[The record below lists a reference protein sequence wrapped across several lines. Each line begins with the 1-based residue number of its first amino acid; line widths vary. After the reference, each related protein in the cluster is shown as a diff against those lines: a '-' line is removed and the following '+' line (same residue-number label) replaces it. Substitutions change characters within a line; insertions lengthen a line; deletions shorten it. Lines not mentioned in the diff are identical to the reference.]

1 MIVSTQLLNLD
12 HGIFMEKVMESHE
25 ILTCHKDTNPVEFM
39 ADFVFFKESDK
50 KPSRDCQLR
59 L

>member
-39 ADFVFFKESDK
+39 ADFVFF
-50 KPSRDCQLR
+50 
-59 L
+59 